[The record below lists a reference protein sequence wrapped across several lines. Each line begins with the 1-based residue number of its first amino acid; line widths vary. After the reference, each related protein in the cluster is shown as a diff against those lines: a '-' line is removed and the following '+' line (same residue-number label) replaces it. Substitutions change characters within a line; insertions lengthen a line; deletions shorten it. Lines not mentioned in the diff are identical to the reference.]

1 MDERGRTDGR
11 TDGRLLPLLH
21 LLPMRGGERGGV
33 HFLAVFDAAAAAA
46 IDSNCEFAPA

>member
-1 MDERGRTDGR
+1 MDERGR

-33 HFLAVFDAAAAAA
+33 HFLAVFDAAAAA